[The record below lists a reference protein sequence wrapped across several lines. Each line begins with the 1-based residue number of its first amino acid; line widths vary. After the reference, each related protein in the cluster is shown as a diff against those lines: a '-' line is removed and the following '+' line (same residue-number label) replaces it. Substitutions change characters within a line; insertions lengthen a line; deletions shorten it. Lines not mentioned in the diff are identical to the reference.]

1 MKKTTIII
9 LAVLAFL
16 LSGCSIS
23 GPKKSIADDSGLVK
37 IPLSELSDQVR
48 FYQYSN
54 NGVNV
59 RYFAVLGSDG
69 QPRVAFDACDVCGP
83 KGYTQVGNKV
93 QCNNCGKV
101 FDIDGLGTENKN
113 YGCWPRHLSSEVK
126 DNSIIIRAS
135 DLEAPRKKFGR

>member
-1 MKKTTIII
+1 MKRTLIFAIP
-9 LAVLAFL
+9 LLAFL
-16 LSGCSIS
+16 LIGCSIS
-23 GPKKSIADDSGLVK
+23 APKKAVMGSDGLVK
-37 IPLSELSDQVR
+37 IPLSELSTQVR
-48 FYQYSN
+48 FYQYNN

-126 DNSIIIRAS
+126 DNNIVIKSS
-135 DLEAPRKKFGR
+135 DLEAPRKKFGK